1 MEFVPIIALAVAAL
15 SAVAVGAR
23 RTILGE
29 RMERSLE
36 PLKSGSLPAVHGG
49 ARRIRVVR
57 RTISTHVDTVGQDRG
72 TIVPVEAPA
81 QIPRAS

>member
-1 MEFVPIIALAVAAL
+1 MQMMRSICKQLEVFAGPPEFGRVATIQIECPKKSEECHGVFAHIALAVAAL

-36 PLKSGSLPAVHGG
+36 PWK
-49 ARRIRVVR
+49 
-57 RTISTHVDTVGQDRG
+57 
-72 TIVPVEAPA
+72 
-81 QIPRAS
+81 